1 MKKEPMA
8 RLDLVRKSRLLIEV
22 EVFIGKVLRYYL
34 IREKN
39 PTQDL

>member
-22 EVFIGKVLRYYL
+22 EVFIGKVLRYCL
-34 IREKN
+34 FREKN